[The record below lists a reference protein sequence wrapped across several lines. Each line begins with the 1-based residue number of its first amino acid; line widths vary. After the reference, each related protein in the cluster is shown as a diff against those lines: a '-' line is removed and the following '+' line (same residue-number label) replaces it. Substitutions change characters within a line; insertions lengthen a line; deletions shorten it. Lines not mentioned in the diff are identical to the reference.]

1 MMNISR
7 RGSIPPPRIEG
18 ISIENYR
25 VLRDVELSP
34 LTPLT
39 TLLGPNGSGKSTVF
53 DAFAFL
59 SECFSAGLRKA
70 WDRRGR
76 FKELRSRGSTGPIV
90 FEVRCREKPKSPIIT
105 YHLAIDEGP
114 KGPFVSEEWLQ
125 WRRGQK
131 GKPWKLSNKFCAAQ
145 GISRKG

>member
-1 MMNISR
+1 MMNISTK
-7 RGSIPPPRIEG
+7 GSLPPPRIEG

-59 SECFSAGLRKA
+59 SECFSAGCAKHGPARA
-70 WDRRGR
+70 IQRV
-76 FKELRSRGSTGPIV
+76 RSRGSTGLLCLR
-90 FEVRCREKPKSPIIT
+90 FATVRSPKAPSLPII
-105 YHLAIDEGP
+105 
-114 KGPFVSEEWLQ
+114 
-125 WRRGQK
+125 
-131 GKPWKLSNKFCAAQ
+131 
-145 GISRKG
+145 